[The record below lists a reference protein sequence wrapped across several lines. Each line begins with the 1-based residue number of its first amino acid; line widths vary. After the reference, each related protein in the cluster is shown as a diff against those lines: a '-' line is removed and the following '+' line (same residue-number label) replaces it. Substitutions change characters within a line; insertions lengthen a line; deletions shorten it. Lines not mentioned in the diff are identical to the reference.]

1 MIYKFGRS
9 TAAIYKGTISKQAAY
24 WGLRL
29 KWQNVRSCYGSGA
42 WLNDRPWLNKDGW
55 RNN

>member
-42 WLNDRPWLNKDGW
+42 WLNDRPWLNNDGW